1 MKNNPPLL
9 KVENLKVYFPIYRG
23 LFRRQVGSVKAVNGV
38 DLTVNKKEVHAV
50 VGESGSGKSTLG
62 RACIRLVQPTE
73 GTIEFKGTHLEHLT
87 QKEMK
92 PFRKNIQIIFQD
104 PYSSLNPRKRIV
116 DSLGEGL
123 ILHGLVSS
131 QNQMRDKVAYILE
144 SVGLSPDVMD
154 RYPHQFSGGQQQ
166 RVCIARAVALEPELI
181 ICDEAVSALDLSVQA
196 QILNLLSR
204 LQEEFNLSYL
214 FISHDLSVVK
224 HFSDRLT
231 VMYLGK
237 VMETGNAAKIL
248 SHPKHPYTQ
257 LLLSSIPKTNPDEKK
272 ERLLLKGEVPSAID
286 PPSGCP
292 FRTRCPY
299 ARPICAEPPPRKTVD
314 GEEQVYYCILD

>member
-1 MKNNPPLL
+1 MSKLPLL
-9 KVENLKVYFPIYRG
+9 VVENLKVHFPIYRG
-23 LFRRQVGSVKAVNGV
+23 LFRRAVGSIKAVNGV

-62 RACIRLVQPTE
+62 RACLRLVLPTE
-73 GTIEFKGTHLEHLT
+73 GTIQFKGKHLEHLT
-87 QKEMK
+87 QKEIK
-92 PFRKNIQIIFQD
+92 PFRRSLQIIFQD
-104 PYSSLNPRKRIV
+104 PFSSLNPRRKIV

-123 ILHGLVSS
+123 LLHGLAHSEIE
-131 QNQMRDKVAYILE
+131 MKEKVASVLE
-144 SVGLSPDVMD
+144 SVGLSPDIMN

-166 RVCIARAVALEPELI
+166 RLCIARAIALKPELI
-181 ICDEAVSALDLSVQA
+181 ICDEAVSALDLSVQS
-196 QILNLLSR
+196 QILNLLSS
-204 LQEEFNLSYL
+204 LQEELHLSYL
-214 FISHDLSVVK
+214 FISHDLSVVG

-248 SHPKHPYTQ
+248 AQPKHPYTQ
-257 LLLSSIPKTNPDEKK
+257 SLLSSIPKTYPGEKK
-272 ERLLLKGEVPSAID
+272 ERILLKGEIPSAMD

-299 ARPICAEPPPRKTVD
+299 AQAVCAFPPPRKTVD

>member
-1 MKNNPPLL
+1 MDEYLL
-9 KVENLKVYFPIYRG
+9 KIENLKVYFPIYRG
-23 LFRRQVGSVKAVNGV
+23 LFRKEVGSVKAVNGV
-38 DLTVNKKEVHAV
+38 DLAVKKKQVHAL

-62 RACIRLVQPTE
+62 RAALRLVEPTE
-73 GTIEFKGTHLEHLT
+73 GTIQFKGVFLEKLT
-87 QKEMK
+87 QKELK
-92 PFRKNIQIIFQD
+92 PFRRSLQIIFQD

-116 DSLGEGL
+116 DSLGEGML
-123 ILHGLVSS
+123 LHGLARSES
-131 QNQMRDKVAYILE
+131 EMKEKVALTLE
-144 SVGLSPDVMD
+144 SVGLSPDVMH

-166 RVCIARAVALEPELI
+166 RISIARVIALEPELI
-181 ICDEAVSALDLSVQA
+181 VCDEAVSALDLSVQA
-196 QILNLLSR
+196 QILNLLSH
-204 LQEEFNLSYL
+204 LQEKLSLSYL

-257 LLLSSIPKTNPDEKK
+257 LLLSSIPKIDPK
-272 ERLLLKGEVPSAID
+272 ERNQRILLKGEIPSAID

-299 ARPICAEPPPRKTVD
+299 ARAICAEPPPRRTVD
-314 GEEQVYYCILD
+314 GEEQVYYCIWDNL

>member
-1 MKNNPPLL
+1 MMEEPLL
-9 KVENLKVYFPIYRG
+9 KVENLKVHFPIYRG
-23 LFRRQVGSVKAVNGV
+23 LFRKEIGSVKAVNGV

-50 VGESGSGKSTLG
+50 VGESGSGKTTLG
-62 RACIRLVQPTE
+62 RACIRLVRPTE
-73 GTIEFKGTHLEHLT
+73 GTIRFKGVSLEHLT
-87 QKEMK
+87 QKEIK

-104 PYSSLNPRKRIV
+104 PFSSLNPRRRVV

-123 ILHGLVSS
+123 LLHGLVHSEK
-131 QNQMRDKVAYILE
+131 QMREKVASILE

-166 RVCIARAVALEPELI
+166 RICIARAVILEPELI

-204 LQEEFNLSYL
+204 LQEEFDLSYL

-257 LLLSSIPKTNPDEKK
+257 LLLASIPKTYPGEKK
-272 ERLLLKGEVPSAID
+272 ERILLKGEIPSAIN

-299 ARPICAEPPPRKTVD
+299 AQRLCAEPPPRKSMD